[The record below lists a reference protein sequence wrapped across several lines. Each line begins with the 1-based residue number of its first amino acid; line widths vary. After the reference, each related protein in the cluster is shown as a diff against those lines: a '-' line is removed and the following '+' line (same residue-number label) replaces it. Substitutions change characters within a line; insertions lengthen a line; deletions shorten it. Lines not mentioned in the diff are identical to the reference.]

1 MPLPAM
7 PGLLTTLRAVRC
19 LAAGLRR
26 VACWS
31 AIAGV
36 LLLPLVARAD
46 KPQWAYRTFPF
57 AQALNLEAVYEVT
70 HSAPEQLIATIRR
83 WGVGV
88 QLVRSDAPVLPVNP
102 LLAGLPP
109 AAPELV
115 RRADFRDTYEGMVI
129 FCSSTRC
136 ALGRDTIL
144 IRDTALS
151 YTLIHEFVQSL
162 LRPLCTGEPD
172 DSLEARFRVA
182 FRRLVFYQ
190 RRLYDDP
197 YKLLNPL
204 WRRDILAAQA
214 DVAKDLFGRI
224 RLGQSQE
231 AIVEKVL
238 SLYIDER
245 NPFFDADRRAQ
256 GLQYGEVMINN
267 AIDMFNELNDSVV
280 FVEDAVRNL
289 RQSLRDGN
297 IEPGE
302 GVALTDDDEASVAR
316 SARDVEAHL
325 AVVRAELQVLKQ
337 SYSR

>member
-1 MPLPAM
+1 MPDLQ
-7 PGLLTTLRAVRC
+7 TTLRAVRC

-31 AIAGV
+31 AIASV

-57 AQALNLEAVYEVT
+57 AQALNMETVYEVT
-70 HSAPEQLIATIRR
+70 HSAPEQLIATIHHC
-83 WGVGV
+83 GVGV
-88 QLVRSDAPVLPVNP
+88 QLVRSEAPVLPVNP

-115 RRADFRDTYEGMVI
+115 RGADFRDTYEGMVI
-129 FCSSTRC
+129 FCSSTLC
-136 ALGRDTIL
+136 ALGQDTIL

-151 YTLIHEFVQSL
+151 YTLIHEFLQSL
-162 LRPLCTGEPD
+162 MRPLCTGEPD
-172 DSLEARFRVA
+172 AVLEARFRAA
-182 FRRLVFYQ
+182 FWRLVIYQ

-197 YKLLNPL
+197 YKLLDPL
-204 WRRDILAAQA
+204 WRRDILAAQV

-267 AIDMFNELNDSVV
+267 AIDMFNEVNDSVV
-280 FVEDAVRNL
+280 FVEEAVRNL

-302 GVALTDDDEASVAR
+302 RVALTDDDEASVAR

-325 AVVRAELQVLKQ
+325 AVVRAELQVLKEY
-337 SYSR
+337 YSH

>member
-1 MPLPAM
+1 MPD
-7 PGLLTTLRAVRC
+7 LLTTLRAVRC
-19 LAAGLRR
+19 LATGLRT
-26 VACWS
+26 VTCWS
-31 AIAGV
+31 AIAGA
-36 LLLPLVARAD
+36 LMLPLVARAD
-46 KPQWAYRTFPF
+46 KPQWAYQTLPF

-88 QLVRSDAPVLPVNP
+88 QLVRSEAPVLPVNP

-129 FCSSTRC
+129 FCSSTLC
-136 ALGRDTIL
+136 AMGRDTIL

-151 YTLIHEFVQSL
+151 YTLIHEFVQSM
-162 LRPLCTGEPD
+162 LRPLRTSEPD
-172 DSLEARFRVA
+172 DLLEARFRAA
-182 FRRLVFYQ
+182 FWRLVIYQ
-190 RRLYDDP
+190 RCLYDDP
-197 YKLLNPL
+197 YKLLDPL

-245 NPFFDADRRAQ
+245 NPFFDAERRAQ
-256 GLQYGEVMINN
+256 GLQYGEAVINN
-267 AIDMFNELNDSVV
+267 AIDMFNELNDSVAY
-280 FVEDAVRNL
+280 VEDAVRNL

-302 GVALTDDDEASVAR
+302 GVALTDDDEASVVL

-325 AVVRAELQVLKQ
+325 AVVRAELNLLKQ

>member
-1 MPLPAM
+1 
-7 PGLLTTLRAVRC
+7 
-19 LAAGLRR
+19 
-26 VACWS
+26 
-31 AIAGV
+31 
-36 LLLPLVARAD
+36 LVARAD
-46 KPQWAYRTFPF
+46 KPQWAYRTLPF
-57 AQALNLEAVYEVT
+57 AQALNLEAVHEAT

-83 WGVGV
+83 WGVDV
-88 QLVRSDAPVLPVNP
+88 QLVRSEAPARPVNP

-109 AAPELV
+109 ATPELV
-115 RRADFRDTYEGMVI
+115 CRVDFRDTYEGMVI
-129 FCSSTRC
+129 FFSSTLDSMDC
-136 ALGRDTIL
+136 DKIL

-151 YTLIHEFVQSL
+151 YTLIHEFVHSL
-162 LRPLCTGEPD
+162 LRPLSTGEPD
-172 DSLEARFRVA
+172 DLLEARFRAA
-182 FRRLVFYQ
+182 FRRLVIYQ

-197 YKLLNPL
+197 YKLLDPL

-256 GLQYGEVMINN
+256 GLQYGEAAINN

-297 IEPGE
+297 IKPGE
-302 GVALTDDDEASVAR
+302 GVALTNDDEASVAR
-316 SARDVEAHL
+316 SARDVKAHL

-337 SYSR
+337 FYRH